1 MKNLSSFSATYEQ
14 QLGIKISNFSVANPS
29 SEIIWD

>member
-1 MKNLSSFSATYEQ
+1 MKNLSSFSATYEK

-29 SEIIWD
+29 SEVVQD